1 MCRGIISHPR
11 PVAPFSFF
19 LLYQT
24 SSNGR
29 RILQEWWNYYLPSK
43 NLADFMEQVT
53 YYSLAD

>member
-1 MCRGIISHPR
+1 MELW
-11 PVAPFSFF
+11 FSDPALTSLFF
-19 LLYQT
+19 VPSYQT
-24 SSNGR
+24 SPNGR